1 MAFVQ
6 GMIIKMVFAFNLN
19 FIEFNAWLLIFL
31 FFFSIVIRYQC
42 YPPRIALANSG

>member
-19 FIEFNAWLLIFL
+19 FIEFNAWLLIF
-31 FFFSIVIRYQC
+31 FSFL
-42 YPPRIALANSG
+42 AL